1 MTEKVSCARIS
12 LLGDKNMDVSKRNQI
27 IIIAIF
33 IILATIVT
41 AIVINRDEI
50 FKKSG
55 DSILI
60 YEEYGTISKDNKF
73 QYMDV
78 NAAIDFLKEG
88 TGIIYFGFPE
98 CPWCRAYV
106 PILEK
111 KAEENNVDVIYYCN
125 IREIRENN
133 TKEYQELVGIIKDYL
148 YEDDKGAKRVYVP
161 DVYFV
166 SKGQILGHNND
177 TSIISGGE
185 TEKYYTKE
193 VRQELE
199 LKIDTLIKKVY
210 KSGEKCND
218 NEKGC

>member
-1 MTEKVSCARIS
+1 
-12 LLGDKNMDVSKRNQI
+12 MDVPKKNQI

-33 IILATIVT
+33 IIIATIVT
-41 AIVINRDEI
+41 AVIINRDEI
-50 FKKSG
+50 FNKAG

-60 YEEYGTISKDNKF
+60 YEEYGNISKDNIF
-73 QYMDV
+73 QYMDIDD
-78 NAAIDFLKEG
+78 AIDFLKEG

-111 KAEENNVDVIYYCN
+111 MAEENKVDVIYYCN
-125 IREIRENN
+125 IKEIRENN
-133 TKEYQELVGIIKDYL
+133 TKEYQELVEIIKDYL

-161 DVYFV
+161 DIYFV
-166 SKGQILGHNND
+166 SNGKIVGHNND

-185 TEKYYTKE
+185 PEKYYTKE

-199 LKIDTLIKKVY
+199 LKIDELIKGIY
-210 KSGEKCND
+210 KCND
-218 NEKGC
+218 NGKGC